1 MKKQDLITL
10 TKKTH
15 KASQTLSNF
24 TTQDKNNLLN
34 LIHSNINKNKKYIL
48 EKNRIDVTNSKDM
61 QKDFAFIDRLTL
73 TEHKIELMLNGI
85 KNIISLNDP
94 VGKIIEDKILDNEMN
109 LKKITVP
116 LGVIGVIYESRP
128 DITTDISSLCIKSG
142 NAVILKG

>member
-1 MKKQDLITL
+1 MEKQDLITL

-85 KNIISLNDP
+85 
-94 VGKIIEDKILDNEMN
+94 
-109 LKKITVP
+109 
-116 LGVIGVIYESRP
+116 
-128 DITTDISSLCIKSG
+128 
-142 NAVILKG
+142 